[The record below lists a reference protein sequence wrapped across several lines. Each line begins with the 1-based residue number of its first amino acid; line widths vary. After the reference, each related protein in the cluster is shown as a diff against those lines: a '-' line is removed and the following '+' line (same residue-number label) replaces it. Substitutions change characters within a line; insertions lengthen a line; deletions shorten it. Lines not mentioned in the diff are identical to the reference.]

1 MNVGDLVEIAKWCKN
16 KGRRAIVIA
25 APEWDKNA
33 VKIMYL
39 DQHPAETEQLG
50 LFGSRA
56 LRRNLVLL
64 STSEKSEK

>member
-1 MNVGDLVEIAKWCKN
+1 MQVGDLVEIAKWCKN
-16 KGRRAIVIA
+16 KGRLAIVVD

-56 LRRNLVLL
+56 MRQNLVLL
-64 STSEKSEK
+64 SPSEKFEK